1 MKKVLVTG
9 CAGFIGSNLVDR
21 LLEHGYKVIGIDCF
35 SDYYPEEMEKE
46 NISNAARKRNFKLIE
61 EDILNM
67 NEYPEVDCVFHQ
79 AAQAGV
85 RASWGKSFEIYTRN
99 NIEATQKLL

>member
-35 SDYYPEEMEKE
+35 TDYYSRETKE
-46 NISNAARKRNFKLIE
+46 NNISNALKNINFNFIRENILNFKE
-61 EDILNM
+61 F
-67 NEYPEVDCVFHQ
+67 PEVDLVFHLV
-79 AAQAGV
+79 AQAGV